1 MVTRVGPKKDP
12 TLCLNACR
20 YLREYC
26 ETCNIH
32 GVHYLTERRPKAE
45 KIFWFLTLLLSISGC
60 SFMIHEIWIK
70 YQKNPI
76 VVSFANEVKSLYEI
90 PFPAVTVCPESKC
103 SQSKFNYSRVYGKL
117 LNNESLSHFES
128 HAFFYLRMV
137 CKNLGNEFP
146 NLLVNKTVGDDF
158 FLLIEEVKYK
168 MRNKK
173 IMTKCSRQLKPNIEL
188 SCSFLEHFTCDE
200 SSYTP
205 IITDVG
211 ICYSMNMLEKS
222 EIFRPNVI
230 YDEKLNFTK
239 SNYSSGFDGETGFT
253 ESAGVHSY
261 PYRAFK
267 SGVDNS
273 LDLVLVDQVDYDEKC
288 SAVQGY
294 RLLIHRPQDIPRMSK
309 NYIRVSHDKETTVA
323 IEPALILTSPE
334 VKNINPKKR
343 RCYLKGEKVLKYF
356 LVYSQSNCQL
366 ECYTN
371 FTMKTCGCVFYF
383 MPREGETPV
392 CGAGSYNCLEL
403 VKVQFKL
410 EEVKIKRS
418 DPSEYACGCRPSCNN
433 LHYNVEVS
441 QTDVSYQTFSEN
453 VDRNASE
460 KRRYAQVKIYFK
472 HDEFMS
478 LERKELYGVSDLISN
493 FGGLLGLFTG
503 FSLISAVE
511 LIYFLTLRPYCNCKV
526 FGRWWGSPK

>member
-158 FLLIEEVKYK
+158 FLLIEE
-168 MRNKK
+168 
-173 IMTKCSRQLKPNIEL
+173 LKPNIEL